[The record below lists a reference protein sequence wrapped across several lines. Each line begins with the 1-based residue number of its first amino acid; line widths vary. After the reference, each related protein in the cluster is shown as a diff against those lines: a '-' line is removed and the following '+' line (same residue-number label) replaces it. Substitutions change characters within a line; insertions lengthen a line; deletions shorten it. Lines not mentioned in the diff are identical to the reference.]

1 MALSGIIA
9 KYKKELI
16 CDLAEVYGI
25 FDYKSVPVP
34 LLITLVTGLRADSR
48 VMMAISGQSLKPNE
62 FLMATIIDRLN
73 LLLWTKTKDAE
84 KGRNRPKSI
93 IDNFTRNNDVS
104 SFRNKEDFEIAKKKI
119 LGGT

>member
-1 MALSGIIA
+1 M
-9 KYKKELI
+9 I

-25 FDYKSVPVP
+25 FDYKSLPVP

-48 VMMAISGQSLKPNE
+48 VMMAISGQTLNLNE

-73 LLLWTKTKDAE
+73 LLLWAKTKDAE

-93 IDNFTRNNDVS
+93 IENFTRNNDVS
-104 SFRNKEDFEIAKKKI
+104 SFRNKEDFERAKKNI

>member
-1 MALSGIIA
+1 
-9 KYKKELI
+9 
-16 CDLAEVYGI
+16 
-25 FDYKSVPVP
+25 
-34 LLITLVTGLRADSR
+34 
-48 VMMAISGQSLKPNE
+48 MAISGQTLNLNE

-93 IDNFTRNNDVS
+93 IDNFARNNDVS
-104 SFRNKEDFEIAKKKI
+104 SFRNKEDFERAKRNI

>member
-1 MALSGIIA
+1 M
-9 KYKKELI
+9 I

-25 FDYKSVPVP
+25 FDYQSIPVP

-48 VMMAISGQSLKPNE
+48 VMMAISGQNLNLNE

-73 LLLWTKTKDAE
+73 LILWTKTKDAE

-93 IDNFTRNNDVS
+93 IDNFARTNDVS
-104 SFRNKEDFEIAKKKI
+104 SFRNKEDFERAKKKI
-119 LGGT
+119 LGGA

>member
-1 MALSGIIA
+1 M
-9 KYKKELI
+9 I

-25 FDYKSVPVP
+25 FDYQSIPVP

-48 VMMAISGQSLKPNE
+48 VMMAISGQNFNLNE

-73 LLLWTKTKDAE
+73 LILWTKTKDAE

-93 IDNFTRNNDVS
+93 IDNFARTNDVS
-104 SFRNKEDFEIAKKKI
+104 SFRNKEDFERAKKKI
-119 LGGT
+119 LGGA

>member
-1 MALSGIIA
+1 M
-9 KYKKELI
+9 I

-25 FDYKSVPVP
+25 LDYKSVPVP
-34 LLITLVTGLRADSR
+34 LLITLVTGLRADTR
-48 VMMAISGQSLKPNE
+48 VMMAISGQTLNLNE

-73 LLLWTKTKDAE
+73 LLLWAKTKDAE

-93 IDNFTRNNDVS
+93 IENFARTNDVS
-104 SFRNKEDFEIAKKKI
+104 SFRNKEDFERAKKNI

>member
-1 MALSGIIA
+1 
-9 KYKKELI
+9 
-16 CDLAEVYGI
+16 
-25 FDYKSVPVP
+25 
-34 LLITLVTGLRADSR
+34 
-48 VMMAISGQSLKPNE
+48 MAISGQTLNLNE

-93 IDNFTRNNDVS
+93 IDNFTRSNDVS
-104 SFRNKEDFEIAKKKI
+104 SFRKKEDFERAKKKI

>member
-1 MALSGIIA
+1 
-9 KYKKELI
+9 
-16 CDLAEVYGI
+16 
-25 FDYKSVPVP
+25 
-34 LLITLVTGLRADSR
+34 
-48 VMMAISGQSLKPNE
+48 MAISGQTLNLNE

-93 IDNFTRNNDVS
+93 IDNFTKNNDVS
-104 SFRNKEDFEIAKKKI
+104 SFRNKEDFERAKNKI